1 MLETSRREE
10 RSMAN
15 MQEVRKSLEASLGN
29 LNTARAQEVA
39 KGMLDRDAAKEQV
52 SKLTADLME
61 WSQRNRNRLTELV
74 RSEVR
79 DQLKQIGVVTEEDLN
94 AIRKRVRNLERSS
107 QGAKSTRAR
116 ASTKSASTAK
126 RTTKKTSTATTAKR
140 AGSGTA

>member
-1 MLETSRREE
+1 
-10 RSMAN
+10 MAN

-39 KGMLDRDAAKEQV
+39 KGMLDREAAKEQV

-61 WSQRNRNRLTELV
+61 WSQRNRNRLTELI

-94 AIRKRVRNLERSS
+94 ALRKRVRNLERSS

-116 ASTKSASTAK
+116 ASTKSATAK
-126 RTTKKTSTATTAKR
+126 RTTKKASTATTAKR